1 MGKAALPA
9 VGLLGAGLLA
19 WYAWRR
25 HVRAGLPGS
34 VEPEQGG
41 RDEAPPGS
49 VDVAEVSGENER
61 RA

>member
-1 MGKAALPA
+1 MDKAALPA

-49 VDVAEVSGENER
+49 VDASEAPGQDR
-61 RA
+61 GT